1 MQKTTWVVMIIIHF
15 DTEGECSEDGKSR
28 STKATLQ
35 VGYYRIEQ
43 DSLSDCSCVV
53 VVGEM

>member
-1 MQKTTWVVMIIIHF
+1 MQKTTWEVMIIIHC

-28 STKATLQ
+28 STKETFQ
-35 VGYYRIEQ
+35 YYRIEQ

-53 VVGEM
+53 LVGEM